1 MLSPCPLTW
10 RCSSWHPHCWPL
22 SSFGGGMGLVPAVWH
37 GKGAVLG
44 GWQYHHLAQ
53 CSPAGRPQHII
64 LLGERHYWEGLS
76 WCCPTRSVSGNVT
89 ISTKG
94 HEEETPEDIHF
105 HWLLG
110 SSQWLSLVGTMTKE
124 NLSEVPFVWKKVSD
138 SHVPIVVIRVSA
150 YICQQIPEAHG
161 NIANC
166 LFKLHACSKVP
177 PLSTKQNYPPE
188 TPYPLAECA
197 HIRPKGNR
205 THW

>member
-1 MLSPCPLTW
+1 MLSLCPLTW

-110 SSQWLSLVGTMTKE
+110 SSQWLTVWLEQWQKKTCLRCLLFGKKYPTHTCQLWSSVSLHTYANKYQKHMVTLQTAYSNYMP
-124 NLSEVPFVWKKVSD
+124 VP
-138 SHVPIVVIRVSA
+138 
-150 YICQQIPEAHG
+150 
-161 NIANC
+161 
-166 LFKLHACSKVP
+166 
-177 PLSTKQNYPPE
+177 
-188 TPYPLAECA
+188 
-197 HIRPKGNR
+197 RPHLWVLNKTTR
-205 THW
+205 QRHHTH